1 MRDRGMIKWMPFN
14 SVVNTKYIVN
24 SIEKEKRKISKPILS
39 EEQIAEIE
47 NNILES
53 FINKVPLSFKI
64 YQGGYIFE
72 FIDIV
77 TNIDSAKKIII
88 LNNHKKIYFRE
99 IISALNNQLC

>member
-1 MRDRGMIKWMPFN
+1 MHDRGMIKWMPFN

-39 EEQIAEIE
+39 DEQIAEIE

-53 FINKVPLSFKI
+53 FINKVPISFKI
-64 YQGGYIFE
+64 YQAGYIYE
-72 FIDIV
+72 FIDTV
-77 TNIDSAKKIII
+77 TNIDSSKKIIV
-88 LNNHKKIYFRE
+88 LANHKKIYFRE